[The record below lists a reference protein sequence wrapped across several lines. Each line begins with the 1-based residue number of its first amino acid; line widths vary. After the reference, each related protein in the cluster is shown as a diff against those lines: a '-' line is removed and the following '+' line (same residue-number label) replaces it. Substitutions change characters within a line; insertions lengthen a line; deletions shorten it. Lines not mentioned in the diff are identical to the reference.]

1 MSKAISFSVYK
12 KKLLEKR
19 RFMMFGKK
27 VIWILSVLVIIISV
41 SMAQEQEQKELTL
54 DECIFHA
61 IKNNLDVTAELLS
74 PELANISV
82 SQAREKFIPVLG
94 FTYNRSSTNSASYS
108 WIELTET
115 LSTQYKN
122 YQVEIGQAFP
132 TGGEFYVALNSN
144 KYDTNQRLTTINPRY
159 GSTLTFNFI
168 QPLLRNFGFKIS
180 RMEILVA
187 KNNRDISEN
196 DLKNALLETV
206 LAVEQAYWNLVFSI
220 ETLEVRRESLKLAED
235 LLEKNR
241 KEIEIGTMAPKE
253 ILSSQAEVAHRQ
265 ADILQAKSAVKNN
278 VDMLKVL
285 INLPDDEGEI
295 DIVPLDKPSFEQ
307 REVNLNDALR
317 TAWYSRPDLQ
327 SSRIIVKNRDLDL
340 TFAKNQLLP
349 TLNLNASYW
358 SPGLSGNQILL
369 DPLNPFNPPIGEI
382 PGSSADALRDALDFR
397 YDNWSLYLT
406 LDIPLNT
413 VISRAAQ
420 AHARVS
426 REQSEVR
433 LKSLEQKIILEVKT
447 AVRAVETDYQR
458 AEAYKLA
465 RELAE
470 QKLEAEEAKL
480 DAGLSTN
487 FVVLQ
492 YQRDLSNARSNELRA
507 IVDYNLS
514 LSQLDKTLGISLQNR
529 NIKTSDLK
537 P

>member
-1 MSKAISFSVYK
+1 
-12 KKLLEKR
+12 
-19 RFMMFGKK
+19 MFGKK
-27 VIWILSVLVIIISV
+27 VIGVLSVLIILISA
-41 SMAQEQEQKELTL
+41 SQAQEQNQKELTL

-82 SQAREKFIPVLG
+82 SQAREKFIPILG

-108 WIELTET
+108 WIESTET
-115 LSTQYKN
+115 ISTQYKN
-122 YQVEIGQAFP
+122 YQVEFGQAIP
-132 TGGEFYVALNSN
+132 TGGEFYAALNSN
-144 KYDTNQRLTTINPRY
+144 MYDTNQRLTSINPRY

-168 QPLLRNFGFKIS
+168 QPILRNFGFKIS

-187 KNNRDISEN
+187 KNNREISEN

-220 ETLEVRRESLKLAED
+220 NTLDVRRESLKLAED

-265 ADILQAKSAVKNN
+265 ADILQAESAVKNN
-278 VDMLKVL
+278 IDMLKVL
-285 INLPDDEGEI
+285 INLPDDEGMM
-295 DIVPLDKPSFEQ
+295 DIVPLDKPTFEQ
-307 REVNLNDALR
+307 RDVSLNDALR

-327 SSRIIVKNRDLDL
+327 SSRINIKNKELDL
-340 TFAKNQLLP
+340 SFAKNQLLP
-349 TLNLNASYW
+349 ALNLNASYW
-358 SPGLSGNQILL
+358 SPGLSGNQIIL

-413 VISRAAQ
+413 VISRAAH

-447 AVRAVETDYQR
+447 AVRAVQTDFQR
-458 AEAYKLA
+458 AEAYKVA

-480 DAGLSTN
+480 NAGLSSN

-507 IVDYNLS
+507 IVDYNIS
-514 LSQLDKTLGISLQNR
+514 LSQLDKTLGVSLENR
-529 NIKTSDLK
+529 NIKISDLK